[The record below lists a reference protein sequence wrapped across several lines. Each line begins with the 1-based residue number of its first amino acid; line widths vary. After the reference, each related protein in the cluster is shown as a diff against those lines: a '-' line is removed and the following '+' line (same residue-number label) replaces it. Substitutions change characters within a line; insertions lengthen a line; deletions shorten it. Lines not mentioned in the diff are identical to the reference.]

1 MNTSTKRRVFLKGSM
16 AATAVGVAVGAGLLT
31 PRAVLAAWPEEAFK
45 IKELGPAMK
54 ALLGSDTADTSADIE
69 VKAPDIAENGA
80 VVPVEVSSG
89 IPNTI
94 SLAVLVDKNP
104 LPLSSAFDFANGA
117 LPEMALRLKMGQT
130 SLVEAVAKTADG
142 KYHKAR
148 KEVKV
153 TVGGCGG

>member
-1 MNTSTKRRVFLKGSM
+1 MDALRRTLLKGAGATGAI
-16 AATAVGVAVGAGLLT
+16 AAAIAAGVLK
-31 PRAVLAAWPEEAFK
+31 PSQVLAAEYNRAAFEAK
-45 IKELGPAMK
+45 DMAG
-54 ALLGSDTADTSADIE
+54 ALKNIGASNAADNTGI
-69 VKAPDIAENGA
+69 VIKAPDIAENGA
-80 VVPVEVSSG
+80 VVPVEVVSN

-142 KYHKAR
+142 KYHKAK

>member
-16 AATAVGVAVGAGLLT
+16 AATAVGVAVGAGLLA

-45 IKELGPAMK
+45 TKEMGAALK
-54 ALLGSDTADTSADIE
+54 ALLGSDAASESADIE

-80 VVPVEVSSG
+80 VVPITIETKLKDVESITV
-89 IPNTI
+89 
-94 SLAVLVDKNP
+94 LAEKNP
-104 LPLSSAFDFANGA
+104 VPLVATHAMGKGA
-117 LPEMALRLKMGQT
+117 DGFVSMRIKMGAT
-130 SLVEAVAKTADG
+130 GNVIAIVKSGGKLFSAK
-142 KYHKAR
+142 

>member
-80 VVPVEVSSG
+80 VVPITVETKLKDVES
-89 IPNTI
+89 ITVF
-94 SLAVLVDKNP
+94 AAKNP
-104 LPLSSAFDFANGA
+104 VPLVATYGMGKGA
-117 LPEMALRLKMGQT
+117 DGFVSMRIKMGAT
-130 SLVEAVAKTADG
+130 GDVIAVVKSGG
-142 KYHKAR
+142 KLLSAR